1 MSDRNPDQ
9 TMMRFALCWIALLGS
24 MACTRLREVQ
34 ANDNRKPAGQ
44 LSGDTLTLRLVV
56 QQARWHPEAPD
67 GPYVDAEFLAEEGG
81 PPQVPPPLIRVPTGT
96 IISVSLRNAT
106 ADSTVWFHGLFTRPA
121 EKSDSVGVRPGESI
135 TRTFAAGQPGT
146 YVYGAQ
152 AGLVDGDDRERE
164 QMAGAFIVDSSG
176 ARPNDRVFVMN
187 VWGEKLKKAVD
198 PSLPS
203 FVASPYSN
211 AVTIN
216 GKSYPYTEP
225 MEATTGDTIRWR
237 WVNGTVRPHP
247 MHLHG
252 FYFDVHSRGRMRLD
266 TVYASG
272 SSRSVVTEV
281 MLPFTT
287 MSMSWVPDRDGQWLF
302 HCHIAFHAIASD
314 AKLEPTRDHEHMKSG
329 DPKEHMA
336 GLVLGI
342 NVKPA
347 AGWKPEE
354 RTNPRTLR
362 LLVQEG
368 PKLGRAPRSMAYVID
383 HGSSSAPEPITRVGG
398 PPLVLTRG
406 QPTDITVINQ
416 LNEPT
421 AVHWH
426 GLELESYS
434 DGVAGFSGHP
444 GRVAPRIAPSDSF
457 TARLTM
463 KRAGTFIYHTHIND
477 LEQITSGLYGALIVR
492 EPRDVFDP
500 STDHVYV
507 VGWDGDA
514 LNMPISLLVNG
525 DSIMPPMT
533 WRAGGAH
540 RIRLINIGPATLVNV
555 KLLRDSTLMTW
566 KPVAKDGADLP
577 ANQAINRPAE
587 LDVYVGE
594 TADFL
599 FNPPLRGEY
608 TLTFKSDDKKATPRS
623 QRIIVR

>member
-1 MSDRNPDQ
+1 MHTRK
-9 TMMRFALCWIALLGS
+9 LVGLLRLAS
-24 MACTRLREVQ
+24 AVVPLAIVVSACSRLPEVA
-34 ANDNRKPAGQ
+34 ANDNRKAAGT
-44 LSGDTLTLRLVV
+44 LTSDTLVLNLVV
-56 QQARWHPEAPD
+56 QNGRWHPEAPD
-67 GPYVDAEFLAEEGG
+67 GPHVDAEFLGEEGG
-81 PPQVPPPLIRVPTGT
+81 PPQVPAPLIRVPTGT

-106 ADSTVWFHGLFTRPA
+106 TDSTVWFHGLFTRPA
-121 EKSDSVGVRPGESI
+121 EVRDSIGVKPGETA

-146 YVYGAQ
+146 YLYAAS
-152 AGLVDGDDRERE
+152 AGFVNDETHERE
-164 QMAGAFIVDSSG
+164 QMTGALIVDSSG
-176 ARPNDRVFVMN
+176 VTPNDRVFVMN
-187 VWGEKLKKAVD
+187 VWGQFLDQKPD
-198 PSLPS
+198 STLPS
-203 FVASPYSN
+203 FLRSPYTN

-225 MEATTGDTIRWR
+225 LEATTGDTIRWR

-252 FYFDVHSRGRMRLD
+252 FYFNVHSRGRMRLD
-266 TVYASG
+266 TVYEAG

-287 MSMSWVPDRDGQWLF
+287 MSMSWVPERDGQWLF

-314 AKLEPTRDHEHMKSG
+314 AKLVPTRDHEHMKSG

-342 NVKPA
+342 NVKASPDL
-347 AGWKPEE
+347 KPEE
-354 RTNPRTLR
+354 RTNPRSLR
-362 LLVQEG
+362 LLVREG
-368 PKLGRAPRSMAYVID
+368 PKLGVAPRSMAYVID
-383 HGSSSAPEPITRVGG
+383 HGTSSTTEPLTRVGG
-398 PPLVLTRG
+398 PPLILTRG

-416 LNEPT
+416 LKEPT

-444 GRVAPRIAPSDSF
+444 GRVAPFIAPSDSF

-477 LEQITSGLYGALIVR
+477 LEQVTSGLYGALIVR
-492 EPRDVFDP
+492 EPRDPFDP
-500 STDHVYV
+500 STDHVYI

-514 LNMPISLLVNG
+514 LDTPIRLLVNG
-525 DSIMPPMT
+525 DSILPPMT
-533 WRAGGAH
+533 WRAGGTH
-540 RIRLINIGPATLVNV
+540 RIRLINLGPATAVNV
-555 KLLRDSTLMTW
+555 KLLRDSTVMTW

-577 ANQAINRPAE
+577 PSQAVNRPAE

-599 FNPPLRGEY
+599 FTPPQRGEY
-608 TLTFKSDDKKATPRS
+608 TLVWKSENRKSEIRT
-623 QRIIVR
+623 QRILVR